1 MIKRMELTQIPIEN
15 LIPQRPPFIMVDEVL
30 SCNNRD
36 AVIRFEIQEDN
47 IFINEDHFAVAGI
60 IENMAQSC
68 AARMGYINAE
78 NGEKVKIG
86 VIGDIKNLVIHRL
99 PQCNDILITH
109 VSIVE
114 EVFNLTMADVVTK
127 IGDEVIA
134 SARMKI
140 ACVD

>member
-36 AVIRFEIQEDN
+36 AVIRFEIHKDN
-47 IFINEDHFAVAGI
+47 NFINDNHFAVAGI

-78 NGEKVKIG
+78 KGEKVKIG
-86 VIGDIKNLVIHRL
+86 VIGDIKNLVIHRF
-99 PQCNDILITH
+99 PQCNDILMTN